1 MKLTMRLQE
10 DSYDIIISRGA
21 LSRLGKVTNLM
32 NRKVLVVTDDGVPA
46 EYADTV
52 LAQCSDGVR
61 LVLPQ
66 GESSK
71 NLKNLETVLSALLS
85 NEFTRRD
92 AVVAVGGGVIGDLAG
107 FAAACYMRGIA
118 FINCPTT
125 TLSQIDSSIGGKTA
139 VDLNGVKNIVGAF
152 YQPEIVVIDPD
163 ALDTLPQRHWMNGMA
178 EAVKAGLI
186 GDERLFELFEKEEE
200 LPLEEVLH
208 RALSVK
214 KRFVEQDERE
224 SGVRAALNFGH
235 TIGHAIES
243 EQGLGGLYHG
253 ECVAL
258 GMLPMITDKR
268 LRVRVKKVLERL
280 GLPTKTDFEPS
291 RAMEYLRHD
300 KKAAGNGAVTTVR
313 VDEPGSYRLE
323 KTSFD
328 ELETLLREGVWD

>member
-1 MKLTMRLQE
+1 MRLTMRLQE

-21 LSRLGKVTNLM
+21 LSRLGKVANLM
-32 NRKVLVVTDDGVPA
+32 NRKVLVVTDDGVPKA
-46 EYADTV
+46 YADTV
-52 LAQCSDGVR
+52 LEQCSDGVC

-66 GESSK
+66 GEASK
-71 NLKNLETVLSALLS
+71 NLSNLEKVLSKLLS
-85 NEFTRRD
+85 EGFTRRD
-92 AVVAVGGGVIGDLAG
+92 AVVAVGGGVVGDLAG

-163 ALDTLPQRHWMNGMA
+163 TLDTLTERHWVNGMA

-186 GDERLFELFEKEEE
+186 GDARLFELFETEDE
-200 LPLEEVLH
+200 LPLEEILY

-214 KRFVEQDERE
+214 KRIVEQDERE
-224 SGVRAALNFGH
+224 ASVRAALNFGH

-258 GMLPMITDKR
+258 GMLPMIADKR
-268 LRVRVKKVLERL
+268 LRARVKKVLEKL
-280 GLPTKTDFEPS
+280 GLPTSTAFDAK
-291 RAMEYLRHD
+291 RAAEYLRHD
-300 KKAAGNGAVTTVR
+300 KKASGSKTVTTVR
-313 VDEPGSYRLE
+313 VDEPGTYRLE
-323 KTSFD
+323 KTTFE
-328 ELETLLREGVWD
+328 ELEALLSSDAFA

>member
-1 MKLTMRLQE
+1 MRLTMRLQE

-163 ALDTLPQRHWMNGMA
+163 TLDTLTERHW
-178 EAVKAGLI
+178 VK
-186 GDERLFELFEKEEE
+186 
-200 LPLEEVLH
+200 P
-208 RALSVK
+208 
-214 KRFVEQDERE
+214 
-224 SGVRAALNFGH
+224 
-235 TIGHAIES
+235 
-243 EQGLGGLYHG
+243 
-253 ECVAL
+253 
-258 GMLPMITDKR
+258 
-268 LRVRVKKVLERL
+268 
-280 GLPTKTDFEPS
+280 
-291 RAMEYLRHD
+291 
-300 KKAAGNGAVTTVR
+300 
-313 VDEPGSYRLE
+313 
-323 KTSFD
+323 
-328 ELETLLREGVWD
+328 